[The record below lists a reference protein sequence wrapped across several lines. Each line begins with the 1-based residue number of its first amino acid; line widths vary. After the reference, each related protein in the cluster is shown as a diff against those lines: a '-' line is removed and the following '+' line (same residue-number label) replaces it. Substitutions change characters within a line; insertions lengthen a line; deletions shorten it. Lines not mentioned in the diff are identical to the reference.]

1 MSDQVI
7 ATLQQ
12 AVLQIAREYDTVM
25 SSSEVPGQRGSA
37 SVIKGQRIAALVS
50 VYTNGIGMLSA
61 MMGQPVSNVMQM
73 VGQELGERGAP
84 INTYIGRDPEQ
95 VRMGFEVGF
104 GLTDTKNQL
113 ATCGPRRGGR
123 KGKKGMKQHGGFRTP
138 NRYDILTMIL
148 LGTAGAQALSA
159 AGGASAVSNGG
170 LAAFNYVS
178 NMVIDYAIS
187 IGLFKQP
194 CGGPAA
200 TSWNILLRATIGAA
214 GVPVESCADKIMYN
228 DQQVIAIKAMLV
240 TLCGT
245 LGGVTAAYTASYIGH
260 GMSYVYQSI
269 KENISKP
276 IFDYIMLKIAQ
287 GVSAFKS
294 GVLTVCQ
301 LVTGNSGQAPATKEQ
316 ADQAS
321 NGGSELEAKALS
333 EAEAEVR
340 ALIASVVKS
349 GGGLSLAQAE
359 EIVAQLKQAKIQTEP
374 VMDATFPKRSDAEKE
389 GGSGKP
395 RRRRT
400 KATTRKGKKVKKG
413 KRGKKSKTVKR
424 GRKPKSSRKVKKGK
438 GKATRRSKK

>member
-61 MMGQPVSNVMQM
+61 MMGEPVSNVMQM
-73 VGQELGERGAP
+73 VGDQFARGAP
-84 INTYIGRDPEQ
+84 INTYIGQNPEQ

-200 TSWNILLRATIGAA
+200 TSWNILMRATIGAA

-287 GVSAFKS
+287 GVSAFNS

-321 NGGSELEAKALS
+321 NGGSELEAKALT
-333 EAEAEVR
+333 EAEVEVR
-340 ALIASVVKS
+340 AIIASVVKS

-359 EIVAQLKQAKIQTEP
+359 AIVAQLKEAKIHTEP
-374 VMDATFPKRSDAEKE
+374 VMDATFPKRLDAEKE

>member
-1 MSDQVI
+1 MSDQ

-12 AVLQIAREYDTVM
+12 AVLQIAREFDTVL
-25 SSSEVPGQRGSA
+25 SSSEVPGQNSA
-37 SVIKGQRIAALVS
+37 ASIIKGQQIAALVS
-50 VYTNGIGMLSA
+50 VYSNGIGMLSA
-61 MMGQPVSNVMQM
+61 MMEIPVSHVMQM
-73 VGQELGERGAP
+73 VDQASGRGAT
-84 INTYIGRDPEQ
+84 INTYIGGD
-95 VRMGFEVGF
+95 MGTSVGF

-123 KGKKGMKQHGGFRTP
+123 KGKKGMKQHGGLGIP

-200 TSWNILLRATIGAA
+200 TSWNILLRATIGA
-214 GVPVESCADKIMYN
+214 GGIPVESCADKIMYN

-245 LGGVTAAYTASYIGH
+245 LGGVTAAYTASSIGR

-287 GVSAFKS
+287 GVNAIRS
-294 GVLTVCQ
+294 GALTVCQ
-301 LVTGNSGQAPATKEQ
+301 YVTGSSGQAPATKEK

-321 NGGSELEAKALS
+321 NAGSQLEAKALT

-359 EIVAQLKQAKIQTEP
+359 AIVAQLKQAKIQTDP
-374 VMDATFPKRSDAEKE
+374 VMAATFPERSAAEKE

>member
-1 MSDQVI
+1 MSDQV

-12 AVLQIAREYDTVM
+12 AVLQIAGEFDNVL
-25 SSSEVPGQRGSA
+25 SSSEVPGQKGAA
-37 SVIKGQRIAALVS
+37 SIIKGQQIAALVS
-50 VYTNGIGMLSA
+50 VYSNGIGMLSA
-61 MMGQPVSNVMQM
+61 MMNIPVTNVMQM
-73 VGQELGERGAP
+73 VDQSSGRGATRGAT
-84 INTYIGRDPEQ
+84 INTYIGRDDGGN
-95 VRMGFEVGF
+95 MGTSVGF

-123 KGKKGMKQHGGFRTP
+123 KGKKGMKQHGGLGMP
-138 NRYDILTMIL
+138 DRYDILTMIL

-200 TSWNILLRATIGAA
+200 TSWNILLRYTIGA
-214 GVPVESCADKIMYN
+214 GGIPVESCADKIMYN
-228 DQQVIAIKAMLV
+228 DQQVMQIKAMLV
-240 TLCGT
+240 ALGGT
-245 LGGVTAAYTASYIGH
+245 LGGVTAAYTANSIGR

-276 IFDYIMLKIAQ
+276 IFDYIMFKIAQ

-294 GVLTVCQ
+294 GVVTVCQ
-301 LVTGNSGQAPATKEQ
+301 LVTGKRGQAPATKEQ

-321 NGGSELEAKALS
+321 NGGSEVEAKALS

-349 GGGLSLAQAE
+349 GGGLSLEQAE
-359 EIVAQLKQAKIQTEP
+359 AIVAQLKQAKIQTDP
-374 VMDATFPKRSDAEKE
+374 VMAATFPGK

-395 RRRRT
+395 RSRRT

-424 GRKPKSSRKVKKGK
+424 GRKPKSSRKVKKRK
-438 GKATRRSKK
+438 AKATRRSKK

>member
-1 MSDQVI
+1 MSDQVT
-7 ATLQQ
+7 TLQK
-12 AVLQIAREYDTVM
+12 AVLQIAGEFDTVL
-25 SSSEVPGQRGSA
+25 SSSEVPGQKGSA
-37 SVIKGQRIAALVS
+37 SIIKGQQIAALVS
-50 VYTNGIGMLSA
+50 VYSNGIGMLSA
-61 MMGQPVSNVMQM
+61 MMNIPVSHVMQM
-73 VGQELGERGAP
+73 VDQQFPRGKAT
-84 INTYIGRDPEQ
+84 INTYIGRDDGGSGN
-95 VRMGFEVGF
+95 MGTSVGF

-123 KGKKGMKQHGGFRTP
+123 KGKKGMKQHGGLGMP
-138 NRYDILTMIL
+138 DRYDILTMIL

-159 AGGASAVSNGG
+159 AGGASAVSDGG

-194 CGGPAA
+194 CGGPSA

-214 GVPVESCADKIMYN
+214 GIPVESCADKIMYN
-228 DQQVIAIKAMLV
+228 DQQVMAIKTMLV

-245 LGGVTAAYTASYIGH
+245 LGGVTAAYTANSIGR

-276 IFDYIMLKIAQ
+276 IFDYIMFKIAQ
-287 GVSAFKS
+287 GVSAFQS

-301 LVTGNSGQAPATKEQ
+301 LVTGKSGQAPATKEQ

-321 NGGSELEAKALS
+321 NGGSELEKKALE
-333 EAEAEVR
+333 EATAEVS

-349 GGGLSLAQAE
+349 GGGLSLEQAQA
-359 EIVAQLKQAKIQTEP
+359 IVAQLKQAKIQTDP
-374 VMDATFPKRSDAEKE
+374 VMAATFSVPGK

-413 KRGKKSKTVKR
+413 KKSKTVKR
-424 GRKPKSSRKVKKGK
+424 GRKPKSSRKGRNVKKGK